1 MAKRVFVPPEVI
13 RIYDPDP
20 ERMKKARLIAAEYC
34 HKVER
39 DKANEVSNPNS
50 KNSA

>member
-13 RIYDPDP
+13 RIYEPNL
-20 ERMKKARLIAAEYC
+20 ECMNKARKIAIEYC

-39 DKANEVSNPNS
+39 DKANEVSNPDS